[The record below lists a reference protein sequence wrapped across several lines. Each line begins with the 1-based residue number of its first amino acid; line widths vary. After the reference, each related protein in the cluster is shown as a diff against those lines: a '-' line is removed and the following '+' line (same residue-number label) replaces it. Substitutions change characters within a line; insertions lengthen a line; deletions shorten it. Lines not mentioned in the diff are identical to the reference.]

1 MAEDGA
7 EMGDEGSGEEGGKGE
22 YSVRVTGDVGTL
34 NTDAEDRMGEEEY
47 VDSGE
52 LEGSSSA

>member
-7 EMGDEGSGEEGGKGE
+7 ETGDEGSGEEGGKGE

-34 NTDAEDRMGEEEY
+34 KTGAEDRMGDEGY
-47 VDSGE
+47 AVSGE